1 MSFFEEKNPEMD
13 RYLENH
19 ASSEPE
25 ILKKLRR
32 ETFRKTTQPHMI
44 SGYQQG
50 RLLTMVSKM
59 LNPEKILE
67 IGTFTGYAT
76 LCLAEGLSDHGRITT
91 LDVNEDL
98 AYLPRKYFTESKFSH
113 QIDFK
118 IQDAKE
124 FLRNSGEFFDLIFV
138 DADKENYAE
147 YFRLIRPRTKSG
159 SVVMFD
165 NVLWYGK
172 VLEENPRQK
181 STQAIK
187 ELNDLIAKDED
198 FENLIL
204 PLRDGVN
211 FLRRK

>member
-172 VLEENPRQK
+172 VLEENPKQK